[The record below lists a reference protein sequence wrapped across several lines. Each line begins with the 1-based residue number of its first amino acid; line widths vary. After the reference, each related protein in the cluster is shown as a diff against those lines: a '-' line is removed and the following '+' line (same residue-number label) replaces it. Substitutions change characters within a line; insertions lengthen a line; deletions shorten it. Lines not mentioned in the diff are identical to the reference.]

1 MSDNTNTN
9 ANFKVGAVG
18 VPGAQVELMGNMQP
32 PAPPTPPAADYALQS
47 QQQPSMVQ
55 QQQQQQ
61 QQHVPRDPRQFDQQ
75 YQQSFFT
82 QPNDI
87 PVASSSAATATSL
100 AAPGIVPANTNA
112 VGDGSPGFSVGGV
125 GVPGAQVELIDSM
138 RPQSYQQQQPLHE
151 QLIQRQHVQQQHV
164 QQRHVQQQYV
174 QQLQSPIAPAD
185 APVQQSFF
193 TQPGDLSSIQRQQ
206 QYTPHDIQQQQT
218 KPLELDSVQHASASR
233 EPVGPFDPAEP
244 PVPPT
249 IFLQREASMR
259 HDQETPATTTT
270 TTTNSTSTPIGVA
283 SAFTGGAPQV
293 APHKVHVASSGAVAA
308 AAAAQAADASTLGRR
323 RSSRAVLADKIRS
336 STSRSRSPSLSR
348 RLSRTIPR
356 HSFEDEDDNA
366 GGPYKDVRIAQQEH
380 LVKLRSQQER
390 DGITHNVDGLPIPS
404 PPERQR
410 RRSSASHI
418 LGLDKPL
425 LSR

>member
-1 MSDNTNTN
+1 MFRGIFVNSISNTNS
-9 ANFKVGAVG
+9 
-18 VPGAQVELMGNMQP
+18 P
-32 PAPPTPPAADYALQS
+32 
-47 QQQPSMVQ
+47 
-55 QQQQQQ
+55 
-61 QQHVPRDPRQFDQQ
+61 
-75 YQQSFFT
+75 
-82 QPNDI
+82 
-87 PVASSSAATATSL
+87 
-100 AAPGIVPANTNA
+100 APGIVPANTNA

-151 QLIQRQHVQQQHV
+151 QLIQQQHVQQQHV

-174 QQLQSPIAPAD
+174 QQLQNPIAPAD

-193 TQPGDLSSIQRQQ
+193 TQPGDLSSIQHQQ
-206 QYTPHDIQQQQT
+206 QYTPHDIQVQDATNFHVGGIGAQGAQQQQT

-259 HDQETPATTTT
+259 HDQETPATATI

-323 RSSRAVLADKIRS
+323 RSSGAVLADKIRS

-390 DGITHNVDGLPIPS
+390 DGITHNVDGLPIPP